1 MAKELVKKGYK
12 PVDISAALDI
22 SRSNC
27 YADRVDSPERDRSD
41 EDHLVGHIKTI
52 AGEHP
57 FWGYR
62 RITAWLK
69 HREGHLVNR
78 KRIYALMKRHNLLVK
93 QRPHKAKRTP
103 QRSKPKASRPRQY
116 WGIDMTKFMVP
127 LVGWIYLVIV
137 LDWFTKK
144 IVGYSMGMRCR
155 SQEWREAIEMA
166 VQRECSWGSREE
178 DIKLISDNGSQPTS
192 TSFMKDMATLG
203 IEQIFTSYNNPK
215 GNADTERVMRTVK
228 EEIIWLNEFKAF
240 FDAREKVSSWI
251 ERDYNREYPHSVLD
265 YMSPC
270 EFEAA
275 YSREAEKTALK
286 IVCNERSQGSWYE
299 TFHQFEH
306 KKILV
311 RT

>member
-1 MAKELVKKGYK
+1 
-12 PVDISAALDI
+12 VDISAALDI

-27 YADRVDSPERDRSD
+27 YADRIDSPERDRSD
-41 EDHLVGHIKTI
+41 EDHLVEHIKTI

-155 SQEWREAIEMA
+155 SPRGN
-166 VQRECSWGSREE
+166 VHGVHREE

-203 IEQIFTSYNNPK
+203 IEQIFTSYDNPK

-275 YSREAEKTALK
+275 YWREAEKTALK
-286 IVCNERSQGSWYE
+286 IACNERSQGSWYE
-299 TFHQFEH
+299 ILHQFEH
-306 KKILV
+306 EEILV